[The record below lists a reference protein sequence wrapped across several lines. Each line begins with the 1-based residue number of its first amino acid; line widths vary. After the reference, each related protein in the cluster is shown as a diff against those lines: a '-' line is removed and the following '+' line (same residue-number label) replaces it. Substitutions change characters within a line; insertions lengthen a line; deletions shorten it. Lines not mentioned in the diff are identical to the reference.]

1 MANQLQEIMEI
12 ANAGRTLNKPKTKT
26 QKIFDPQTG
35 TYKEL
40 EYQEDR
46 FGRRTVM
53 TTDGPRVMQGHEGKD
68 PQGDLGNLLGGMI
81 NSGRLKRQERI
92 AKKSVA
98 EQEMAA
104 PTFAGAKAYGSAP
117 YVPSNQA
124 ELQKARER
132 LEPPAA
138 VKENYFDMKSFRTKP
153 ALTAT
158 QEKIN
163 LALAQINPGVSFS
176 GGIVNGRETTRADAE
191 QLKLAMAHL
200 KKTSGSPTTYH
211 TGVGFKDGS
220 VRTTNNA
227 GGLTYTDRFGKVFN
241 PKDEGYAAAV
251 ERSVKSGIEYA
262 GDKAFSTD
270 QGKLRSEQE
279 ATVTQQITAAEEKQG
294 IYKEMIQALD
304 DGAQSGYFEDKL
316 PSLSAASITLDNLQA
331 QLGLNVIANTTF
343 GALSESE
350 LRFALSSAA
359 PMSLEPEA
367 LRAWITRKQVAQE
380 KLISYMYDVGEH
392 IRGGGTVGSWKDKMM
407 RKTKG
412 QTVSN
417 LDFLPEEKRADA
429 AKALKDG
436 TATLQQLREMYPEG
450 NKP

>member
-53 TTDGPRVMQGHEGKD
+53 TTNGPRVMQGHEGKD

-92 AKKSVA
+92 AEKSVA
-98 EQEMAA
+98 EQELANPSAMRPTA
-104 PTFAGAKAYGSAP
+104 PA
-117 YVPSNQA
+117 NLR
-124 ELQKARER
+124 ELNKARER

-153 ALTAT
+153 DLTAT

-163 LALAQINPGVSFS
+163 LALAQINPGVSFA
-176 GGIVNGRETTRADAE
+176 GGIVNGRETIRATAE
-191 QLKLAMAHL
+191 ELKLAMAHL

-227 GGLTYTDRFGKVFN
+227 GGLTYTDKTGKIFN
-241 PKDEGYAAAV
+241 PEDEGYAAAV

-262 GDKAFSTD
+262 GDLEYATGQASQRTED
-270 QGKLRSEQE
+270 LADIRTSIAGVRSGQAIYGKI
-279 ATVTQQITAAEEKQG
+279 ANAV
-294 IYKEMIQALD
+294 D
-304 DGAQSGYFEDKL
+304 DGAASGPFQKL
-316 PSLSAASITLDNLQA
+316 FPTWKTATIELENLQK
-331 QLGLNVIANTTF
+331 QLGINLIQNTTF

-350 LRFALSSAA
+350 LAFALDTAMPPFRGPA
-359 PMSLEPEA
+359 LKEWALEKQRTQKLLIAYLYDMSQFV
-367 LRAWITRKQVAQE
+367 RSGK
-380 KLISYMYDVGEH
+380 
-392 IRGGGTVGSWKDKMM
+392 GTA
-407 RKTKG
+407 
-412 QTVSN
+412 
-417 LDFLPEEKRADA
+417 LDFETEKYIEQQKNTNTNEAPSSSSPSNNAESEIPELVIQEPVNAEIKNAFLDA
-429 AKALKDG
+429 G
-436 TATLQQLREMYPEG
+436 
-450 NKP
+450 

>member
-92 AKKSVA
+92 AEKSVA

-124 ELQKARER
+124 ELQKARDRMSFEM
-132 LEPPAA
+132 P
-138 VKENYFDMKSFRTKP
+138 KEKIDYFDMGGVQSSVKP
-153 ALTAT
+153 SAL
-158 QEKIN
+158 QEKLNIY
-163 LALAQINPGVSFS
+163 LPS
-176 GGIVNGRETTRADAE
+176 GTTVGGRTVNGVRTRPATREE
-191 QLKLAMAHL
+191 LKAAMQAV
-200 KKTSGSPTTYH
+200 TASSGSATTYH
-211 TGVGFKDGS
+211 TPARFKDGS
-220 VRTTNNA
+220 FSTSNNA
-227 GGLTYTDRFGKVFN
+227 GGLTYTDKAGKKFS
-241 PKDEGYAAAV
+241 PGEEGYAEAV
-251 ERSVKSGIEYA
+251 EASVASGIQYA
-262 GDKAFSTD
+262 GDKAYSTD

-316 PSLSAASITLDNLQA
+316 PSLTAASITLDNLQA

-380 KLISYMYDVGEH
+380 KLISYLYDVGEH
-392 IRGGGTVGSWKDKMM
+392 IRGGGTVGSWKDEMM
-407 RKTKG
+407 KKTKG

-417 LDFLPEEKRADA
+417 LDFLPEEERAEAQQAIDSGEIT
-429 AKALKDG
+429 LKE
-436 TATLQQLREMYPEG
+436 LRESVGGDE
-450 NKP
+450 